1 MRTAGD
7 TKRFSSPSDDGEGM
21 TPEVKDRVFTPFFTT
36 REDGTGLGLPLVRR
50 IVEQHG
56 GSVEISSAPD
66 AGDDGHARVPGAR
79 GALVPCPAAGR
90 SCSSRTTP
98 RAAPSL
104 AYVLEKRGEVVH
116 QAANGRAALAVARR
130 ERLHALILDLK
141 LPDMDGLSV
150 LDAVLAEAPGP
161 ARHRGHR
168 LRHHRLGG
176 GGHEAGRRRLPHQ
189 ADPGRQPALGP
200 RPRIERAGEAGA
212 VSTPP
217 SVARAE
223 MQKLGIVGESR
234 AMQEL
239 FDALKR
245 IAPHDSTVLITGE
258 SGTGKELIAR
268 ALHALGSRARALS
281 SPINCA
287 TLSDQ
292 ILESELFGHERGAFT
307 SADRPKPGVM
317 ESADGG
323 TLFLDEVNEMGLGCQ
338 AKLLRAI
345 ERREF
350 RRVGGTRKIKVNLR
364 VIAASNVSLEDAVA
378 AHRFRPDLY
387 YRLKVL
393 SLEVPP
399 LRSRKEAIPVLA
411 QRFLDEVTTKAHLP
425 AKRLTP
431 EAVAQLARYEW
442 PGNVRELRNVME
454 SVALMTPRTL
464 IDVQDLPANVRKV
477 AEGAIQVPVGTT
489 LDTAE
494 REIIHR
500 TLEAYPSVKES
511 ARVLGI
517 GLRTLHT
524 KIRRYGLRDRRS

>member
-1 MRTAGD
+1 VAG
-7 TKRFSSPSDDGEGM
+7 
-21 TPEVKDRVFTPFFTT
+21 
-36 REDGTGLGLPLVRR
+36 
-50 IVEQHG
+50 
-56 GSVEISSAPD
+56 
-66 AGDDGHARVPGAR
+66 
-79 GALVPCPAAGR
+79 GR
-90 SCSSRTTP
+90 SILLVEDHAESR
-98 RAAPSL
+98 ASL

-116 QAANGRAALAVARR
+116 QASNGRSALTVARR

-150 LDAVLAEAPGP
+150 LEAVLAEAPGLP
-161 ARHRGHR
+161 AIVVTGFGTIDSAVEAMKRG
-168 LRHHRLGG
+168 
-176 GGHEAGRRRLPHQ
+176 A
-189 ADPGRQPALGP
+189 ADFLTKPIQVDSLLSILDRCM
-200 RPRIERAGEAGA
+200 ERAGASGA

-217 SVARAE
+217 TVAAAE

-245 IAPHDSTVLITGE
+245 AVPHDSTVLIVGE

-268 ALHALGSRARALS
+268 ALHTLGPRAAG
-281 SPINCA
+281 PFVAINCA

-317 ESADGG
+317 ETAHGG
-323 TLFLDEVNEMGLGCQ
+323 TLFLDELNEMGLGCQ

-364 VIAASNVSLEDAVA
+364 VVAASNVNLEDCVA
-378 AHRFRPDLY
+378 TGRFRPDLY

-393 SLEVPP
+393 SLEVPS
-399 LRSRKEAIPVLA
+399 LRDRKEAIPVLA
-411 QRFLDEVTTKAHLP
+411 QRFLDDVTAKAHMP
-425 AKRLTP
+425 ARRLTP

-454 SVALMTPRTL
+454 SVALMGPKAM
-464 IDVQDLPANVRKV
+464 IDVKDLPANVRKV
-477 AEGAIQVPVGTT
+477 GEGAIHITVGTT
-489 LDTAE
+489 LDDAE
-494 REIIHR
+494 RDIIRR
-500 TLEAYPSVKES
+500 TLDSYPTVKES

-517 GLRTLHT
+517 GLRTLHS
-524 KIRRYGLRDRRS
+524 KIRRYGLRGRHS

>member
-1 MRTAGD
+1 VSG
-7 TKRFSSPSDDGEGM
+7 
-21 TPEVKDRVFTPFFTT
+21 
-36 REDGTGLGLPLVRR
+36 
-50 IVEQHG
+50 
-56 GSVEISSAPD
+56 
-66 AGDDGHARVPGAR
+66 
-79 GALVPCPAAGR
+79 GR
-90 SCSSRTTP
+90 SILLVEDHAESRT
-98 RAAPSL
+98 SL

-116 QAANGRAALAVARR
+116 QAPNGRAALAAARR

-150 LDAVLAEAPGP
+150 LDAVLAEAPGLP
-161 ARHRGHR
+161 AIVVTGFGTIDSAVEAMKRG
-168 LRHHRLGG
+168 
-176 GGHEAGRRRLPHQ
+176 A
-189 ADPGRQPALGP
+189 ADFLTKPIRVDNLLSILDRA
-200 RPRIERAGEAGA
+200 IERAGEAGA

-217 SVARAE
+217 SAARAE

-245 IAPHDSTVLITGE
+245 AAPHESTVLITGE

-268 ALHALGSRARALS
+268 ALHALGARAS
-281 SPINCA
+281 GPFVAINCA

-292 ILESELFGHERGAFT
+292 LLESELFGHERGAFT

-323 TLFLDEVNEMGLGCQ
+323 TLLLDEVNEMGLGCQ

-378 AHRFRPDLY
+378 AHRGRPDLY

-399 LRSRKEAIPVLA
+399 LRSRKEAIPALA
-411 QRFLDEVTTKAHLP
+411 QRFLDEVTATAHLP
-425 AKRLTP
+425 ARRLTP
-431 EAVAQLARYEW
+431 EAQARLVRYEW

-454 SVALMTPRTL
+454 SVALMTARTL
-464 IDVQDLPANVRKV
+464 IDVEDLPPSVRKV
-477 AEGAIQVPVGTT
+477 AEGAIHVPVGTR

-494 REIIHR
+494 REIIKR

-524 KIRRYGLRDRRS
+524 KIRAYGLRDRRS